1 MISIWECHLS
11 SALRT
16 DFLNWLNADLFSFRL
31 QFSWWSKS
39 LLLKQHQADVCNWLQ
54 AGWCKVKVPLFRQ
67 KPYKIF
73 GREIYIKGGV
83 VCNTRDSIIWSSLC
97 TGHEPNFWSGS
108 TNTWDSAV
116 YRFYDSKNMNN
127 FRYILLST
135 KSALCLQFLKNIL
148 ELNKCWVIGI
158 WCFWVPNSKL
168 EIIINQKTISVLFL
182 LSYLSMIFRHQ
193 AGSICSN
200 LRCQVFVSTIQK
212 RAKF

>member
-1 MISIWECHLS
+1 M
-11 SALRT
+11 
-16 DFLNWLNADLFSFRL
+16 
-31 QFSWWSKS
+31 
-39 LLLKQHQADVCNWLQ
+39 
-54 AGWCKVKVPLFRQ
+54 
-67 KPYKIF
+67 
-73 GREIYIKGGV
+73 
-83 VCNTRDSIIWSSLC
+83 CNTRDSIIWSSLC

-135 KSALCLQFLKNIL
+135 KSALCLQFFQENCGNEKYPSWKIFDVFDLLSTTLDI
-148 ELNKCWVIGI
+148 EM
-158 WCFWVPNSKL
+158 
-168 EIIINQKTISVLFL
+168 IINQNTISVLFL
-182 LSYLSMIFRHQ
+182 LSNLSMIFRHQ